1 MDNIAQTV
9 VLGDYKQ
16 VLTCSKEFIIAIN
29 EALNVV
35 NGKWKMPIIGSL
47 MFGEK
52 RFSDL
57 AREIPKITPRMLSK
71 ELKELELNGILYRK
85 TQSQPQSVVYYK
97 LTKSG
102 ETLKEVLD
110 TMVKWGLEHR
120 QRSLKLN

>member
-71 ELKELELNGILYRK
+71 KLKELELNGILYRK

>member
-1 MDNIAQTV
+1 MDNVAQTV
-9 VLGDYKQ
+9 VLSEYKQ

-85 TQSQPQSVVYYK
+85 TLPSNKSIVFYQ

-102 ETLKEVLD
+102 EMLKEVLD
-110 TMVKWGLEHR
+110 SMVKWGLEHR
-120 QRSLKLN
+120 QRSIKLN

>member
-1 MDNIAQTV
+1 MEKTAPV
-9 VLGDYKQ
+9 VILGDYKQ

-57 AREIPKITPRMLSK
+57 AREIPKITPKMLSK
-71 ELKELELNGILYRK
+71 ELKELELNGILHRK
-85 TQSQPQSVVYYK
+85 VQTSPQTAVFYK

-120 QRSLKLN
+120 QRSLNMN

>member
-1 MDNIAQTV
+1 MEKTTPV
-9 VLGDYKQ
+9 VILGDYKQ

-57 AREIPKITPRMLSK
+57 AREIPKITPKMLSK
-71 ELKELELNGILYRK
+71 ELKELELNGILHRK
-85 TQSQPQSVVYYK
+85 VQSNPQTAVFYK

-120 QRSLKLN
+120 QRSLNMN